1 MVVEHAWATQLAQA
15 VLAAK
20 GRIVVH
26 ERVPADVAL
35 AALDSTSRRGRA
47 VPKEAAHVRAMA
59 RAGSARSRPASR
71 CNTVRGP
78 KFRYA
83 WPARR
88 AAAARFG
95 GAELQRCR
103 CAVPAVGARQ
113 RAGLRPVI
121 PESSLTSD
129 RLGEAVCRHDPPS
142 ARRRAASAR
151 TSYTPAGQARS
162 PGEMP
167 SPHALKPGL
176 RTSHHNLSICSKPS
190 DGRRRWSEH
199 AVSGLDIGPKGRSPI
214 RQTRREKP
222 HVVCSCQA
230 CLASGRRSDSHTR
243 PEVCPLGF

>member
-1 MVVEHAWATQLAQA
+1 MF
-15 VLAAK
+15 
-20 GRIVVH
+20 GRW
-26 ERVPADVAL
+26 L
-35 AALDSTSRRGRA
+35 GL
-47 VPKEAAHVRAMA
+47 VRH
-59 RAGSARSRPASR
+59 
-71 CNTVRGP
+71 GP
-78 KFRYA
+78 DLL
-83 WPARR
+83 R
-88 AAAARFG
+88 AATPCADPNFVTPG
-95 GAELQRCR
+95 QRDAPPR
-103 CAVPAVGARQ
+103 QDSVVLSSRDADAQFRAVGARQ

-199 AVSGLDIGPKGRSPI
+199 AVSGLDIGPKRAVSDSSDQAWETAHCLFVPSLSRQWSQKRLSRGRKCGPLASN
-214 RQTRREKP
+214 RVAAALRATCQTR
-222 HVVCSCQA
+222 
-230 CLASGRRSDSHTR
+230 
-243 PEVCPLGF
+243 